1 MKALRLPEQKI
12 PNARRFWSR
21 RYFIKNDGN
30 QSINERRIEEAA
42 FDPEMTANGAGKAGF
57 VSPIYPLPGQTAGGL
72 HEANLSRT
80 DPDCILDQNNEAQL
94 CFLPLLM
101 RKRLWIW
108 RKN

>member
-42 FDPEMTANGAGKAGF
+42 FDPEMTANGADAGR
-57 VSPIYPLPGQTAGGL
+57 PLIFDK
-72 HEANLSRT
+72 R
-80 DPDCILDQNNEAQL
+80 
-94 CFLPLLM
+94 PLWGEFKPL
-101 RKRLWIW
+101 RS
-108 RKN
+108 